1 MLYDIS
7 NKLTN
12 QRPEVMLADG
22 HVFKINNTKSGV
34 ILMDR
39 MIKDAEKLE
48 DLEAKLD
55 AYDKVIGLMLPGA
68 ADFIATQDYG
78 LDFYEILFKT
88 ITAAI
93 QNKTLEQLES
103 EDSKSEFRP

>member
-7 NKLTN
+7 NKLSN
-12 QRPEVMLADG
+12 KRPEVMLAEG

-34 ILMDR
+34 ILMDQ
-39 MIKDAEKLE
+39 MIKEAEKMETLK
-48 DLEAKLD
+48 DKLD
-55 AYDKVIGLMLPGA
+55 AYDEVISLMLPGA
-68 ADFIATQDYG
+68 KDYIATQEYG

-103 EDSKSEFRP
+103 EEAETEFRP